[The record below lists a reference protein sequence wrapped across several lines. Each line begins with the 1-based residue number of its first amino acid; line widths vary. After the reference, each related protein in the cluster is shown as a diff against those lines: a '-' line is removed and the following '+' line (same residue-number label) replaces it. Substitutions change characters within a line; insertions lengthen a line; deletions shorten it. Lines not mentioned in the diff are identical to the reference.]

1 MENFKH
7 LESLFHEIQN
17 NLQVIRMEAE
27 LLKKARSQKIPQGVL
42 DATQDIEKLLEEV
55 RQHFLLAR

>member
-1 MENFKH
+1 METSTNR
-7 LESLFHEIQN
+7 LGSILHEIGN

-27 LLKKARSQKIPQGVL
+27 LLKKANSEQSQTIS

-55 RQHFLLAR
+55 RQYFMLPR